1 MYLYMILLEIPLLY
15 LLFKLHYLIH
25 FELIIYLVY
34 VAAGAN
40 AVESIVNHCR
50 SLNSLCSREQ
60 TPCSIVIFA
69 NVSNKQKK
77 EVEELGVS
85 LISWKEF
92 SELVTCLNFH
102 RLTFEGHSVMRKLNS
117 DGRVDTIQTLHNL
130 NEDELTCFEESWNGK
145 AQKYLPVWSE
155 SFIGHDTI
163 GANSSG

>member
-92 SELVTCLNFH
+92 SEL
-102 RLTFEGHSVMRKLNS
+102 GHSVMRKLNS